1 MTPQQSLKI
10 SAFQTDI
17 DDLIDFTVLSFDPFE
32 GENQTVAAARVRGI
46 EAAWEFTGELWN
58 ARVEAIYQDPRN
70 LEDDSLLLRRAQ
82 ETLTL
87 SLSRPVGPVV
97 LGLDVLATGE
107 RKDFGFPAP
116 VTLDSY
122 VLANLTAVWQVTPSF
137 SLIGR
142 IENVL
147 DEQYELA
154 DTFNTP
160 DRGVYVTLRYAPVRG
175 DR

>member
-1 MTPQQSLKI
+1 M
-10 SAFQTDI
+10 
-17 DDLIDFTVLSFDPFE
+17 
-32 GENQTVAAARVRGI
+32 
-46 EAAWEFTGELWN
+46 
-58 ARVEAIYQDPRN
+58 
-70 LEDDSLLLRRAQ
+70 
-82 ETLTL
+82 
-87 SLSRPVGPVV
+87 

-122 VLANLTAVWQVTPSF
+122 VLANLTAMWQVTPSF

-142 IENVL
+142 IENLL